1 MPDNIGNIY
10 NTKIPSFAE
19 NADVQTAFRLYHYG
33 EDTAAPDTIQTES
46 IAGHLKNLED
56 TKIDVSPVIV
66 PVGANLND
74 YTSSGYFVDNNTD
87 RSGSSNFPEVDSS
100 SYPGFLMVINRGSV
114 AITQQY
120 HMLGLP
126 DNQINTVFIR
136 NYYAGSWSAWT
147 QVANIEDILSQ
158 TNTVYYKIEGSSTE
172 TAYSKLDSDDRFA
185 PKLFAEKPRPS
196 TYTIN
201 LDDLS
206 SIVQMNAGTLT
217 IPADSTTNFKL
228 GSIVNVYNS
237 SPTSFLTI
245 QGADGVT
252 VRNPGTI
259 EPYQEAS
266 LRKRAANEWV
276 AAGPVY

>member
-1 MPDNIGNIY
+1 MPDNIGNVY

-33 EDTAAPDTIQTES
+33 EDTAAPDTIQPES
-46 IAGHLKNLED
+46 IAGHLKSLED
-56 TKIDVSPVIV
+56 TKIDVTPVNI

-74 YTSSGYFVDNNTD
+74 YTSSGYFIDNNTD
-87 RSGSSNFPEVDSS
+87 RSGSSNFPEVDTS
-100 SYPGFLMVINRGSV
+100 SYPGFLVVINRDSV

-120 HMLGLP
+120 HMLGVSGNRL
-126 DNQINTVFIR
+126 NIVFVR
-136 NYYAGSWSAWT
+136 NYYGGAWSEWIRI
-147 QVANIEDILSQ
+147 ANTEEIISV
-158 TNTVYYKIEGSSTE
+158 TNTVYYKIEGSSSE
-172 TAYSKLDSDDRFA
+172 TAYSKLDADDRFA

-196 TYTIN
+196 TYTIT

-206 SIVQMNAGTLT
+206 SIVQMDAGTLT

-237 SPTSFLTI
+237 SPTEFLEI
-245 QGADGVT
+245 AGATGVT